1 MKQAMTVLTLASMAT
16 VLSQP
21 VFAAGAS
28 EDLAHLYGQLRVS
41 IDNHSGDW
49 AAGQDGT
56 SIVSNASRLGV
67 KGHYPAG
74 ILNANL
80 IYQAEVRYETTDSVN
95 GTASK
100 QLEFREGY
108 AGLASKQW
116 GRARLGRLSVAYKTT
131 LTKIDPW
138 NDNAPQSRASG
149 RQGSSELHSSYFN
162 NAVDY
167 VTPKIAGGLTA
178 SVWMAS
184 EFNNSTKPLHNTG
197 TLSNFT
203 GGRAAGAGI
212 RWNKGPLFL
221 SADYI
226 DINADAIGS
235 PNLANDSG
243 WQVGARY
250 KIGAF
255 SVAGLYEDVKKI
267 GLGKNAYV
275 NGIYKVGKTRIIA
288 TYGTNKDAA
297 QYGNKDWR
305 TATIGAKYSL
315 PHKSEL
321 FAAFVNKKNTTDSLT
336 YNTFTVGLNAKFGY

>member
-1 MKQAMTVLTLASMAT
+1 MKKALTGMTMASAVLVLAQTA
-16 VLSQP
+16 L
-21 VFAAGAS
+21 AAGAS
-28 EDLAHLYGQLRVS
+28 EDLAHIYGQLRVS
-41 IDNHSGDW
+41 VDNKSGDW
-49 AAGQDGT
+49 GTGNTGT

-67 KGHYPAG
+67 KGHYPAD
-74 ILNANL
+74 ILGANL
-80 IYQAEVRYETTDSVN
+80 IYKAELRYETTDSVN

-100 QLEFREGY
+100 QVEFRDAF
-108 AGLASKQW
+108 AGLASKDW
-116 GRARLGRLSVAYKTT
+116 GRIRLGRLSVAYKTT

-149 RQGSSELHSSYFN
+149 RQGSSEFHSSYFN

-178 SVWMAS
+178 SVWLAQ
-184 EFNNSTKPLHNTG
+184 EFNNSAKPLHNTG
-197 TLSNFT
+197 TLKKYT

-212 RWNKGPLFL
+212 RWSKGPLFL
-221 SADYI
+221 SADYL
-226 DINADAIGS
+226 DMKADAIGS
-235 PNLANDSG
+235 ANLSNGHG
-243 WQVGARY
+243 WQVAGRY

-255 SVAGLYEDVKKI
+255 SVAGLYEDVSNL

-288 TYGTNKDAA
+288 AYGTNKDAT
-297 QYGNKDWR
+297 QYGNNKYR
-305 TATIGAKYSL
+305 TGSIGAKYSL

-321 FAAFVNKKNTTDSLT
+321 FAAYVSRRDTTNSLN